1 MIFSELEKRLPKSNH
16 SFIDVFV
23 TSEANEYEEPE
34 VKKSDDSS
42 SSSSD
47 EDPTFHL
54 VLAKQKLVNE
64 LRNLGLRADSNYS
77 SGSEIKSWIS
87 RHT

>member
-1 MIFSELEKRLPKSNH
+1 M
-16 SFIDVFV
+16 
-23 TSEANEYEEPE
+23 TSEANEYEETD
-34 VKKSDDSS
+34 VKESRESEESS

-54 VLAKQKLVNE
+54 VLAKQKLVND
-64 LRNLGLRADSNYS
+64 LRNLGLRADYNYS